1 MEEFLQLFESRK
13 RSNEIS
19 FGEFDDY
26 FEGVSIMTK
35 HDDDFVNML
44 KSCWGL

>member
-1 MEEFLQLFESRK
+1 MDEFLQLFNSRDK
-13 RSNEIS
+13 EIS

-35 HDDDFVNML
+35 HDDDFINML